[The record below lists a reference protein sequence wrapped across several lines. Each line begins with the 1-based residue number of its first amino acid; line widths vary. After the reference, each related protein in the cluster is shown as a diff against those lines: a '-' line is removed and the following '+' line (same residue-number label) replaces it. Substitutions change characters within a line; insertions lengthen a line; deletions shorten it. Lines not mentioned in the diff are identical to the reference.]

1 MNEKECKDIY
11 DYVDEAYEM
20 VVNKYLENGEF
31 DRDIDIIVDKFND
44 IIMDTCFEYIMYDD
58 LSEQLLMGNLAD
70 LTDFAYYMDYLG
82 IELKLIDLIED
93 TRKYCNFYLTE
104 LLWYKLG
111 EKLTSELECKIEDF
125 ENEYMEKHKAPDSQE
140 AADHYRKML
149 KDTLL
154 G

>member
-44 IIMDTCFEYIMYDD
+44 IIMDTCSEYIMYDD

-111 EKLTSELECKIEDF
+111 EKLTSELEYKIKDF
-125 ENEYMEKHKAPDSQE
+125 ENEYMEKHKDPDSQE
-140 AADHYRKML
+140 AADHYRKIL